1 MTKLWKAR
9 SGLYRHKI
17 LQVNT
22 HFAAFSEIYKIITLL
37 HRAKPKIAAKNRQ
50 TFSQIFKI
58 FTKIRYFS
66 TIFVEFCTD
75 FDEIFS
81 EFRRIFCKML
91 KIIQISEFVCPSQN
105 FRLM

>member
-1 MTKLWKAR
+1 MTKLLKAR
-9 SGLYRHKI
+9 PGLYRHKI

-50 TFSQIFKI
+50 TFSQIFKH
-58 FTKIRYFS
+58 FAKFHYFS

-81 EFRRIFCKML
+81 EFRKISSTILRIA
-91 KIIQISEFVCPSQN
+91 QVSEFLLNSDQ
-105 FRLM
+105 FS